1 MRIPSYLV
9 SVPIPWDEDQ
19 SFDKELFTEILGELK
34 KQYCDGIYLFGTSG
48 EGYAI
53 TDEEFSEIVAHF
65 KEQTW
70 DFSGFL
76 QVGCFGLSS
85 AQVKFRCGVCMDI
98 GIEQAQITLPFWKE
112 LNDEELE
119 VFFQDICHSFPEMEF
134 LLYNNPRNKRRLKG
148 WELENIHKKC
158 PNLVA
163 AKTGSGNWMDI
174 YELLKNSPS
183 VNHFLTEGAFPFGY
197 TIREVGLIPSYN
209 YIFTDRCRMFFEA
222 VKSFERERAENLH
235 TEIMEFHL
243 KTALPLL
250 NKGYIDG
257 AIDKAYARL
266 GGLNIPLT
274 VRSPYQ
280 GLSIND
286 FDWLKN
292 EVSQFKSGIVNDLS
306 QELSQIVID

>member
-1 MRIPSYLV
+1 MQIPSYLV
-9 SVPIPWDEDQ
+9 SVPIPWNDDQ

-34 KQYCDGIYLFGTSG
+34 KQYCDGLYLFGTSG

-53 TDEEFSEIVAHF
+53 TDEEFTEIVAHF

-70 DFSGFL
+70 DFPGFL

-85 AQVKFRCGVCMDI
+85 AQVKLRCAVCMEI
-98 GIEQAQITLPFWKE
+98 GIEQAQVTLPFWKE

-119 VFFQDICHSFPEMEF
+119 LFFQDICHSFPEMKF
-134 LLYNNPRNKRRLKG
+134 LLYNNPRNKRKLKG
-148 WELENIHKKC
+148 WELEDIHKKY

-163 AKTGSGNWMDI
+163 AKTGSGNWMEI
-174 YELLKNSPS
+174 YELLTNSPS
-183 VNHFLTEGAFPFGY
+183 INHFLTEGAFPFGS

-209 YIFTDRCRMFFEA
+209 YIFTERCRMFFEA
-222 VKSFERERAENLH
+222 VISSERERAESLH
-235 TEIMEFHL
+235 NEIMEFHL

-280 GLSIND
+280 GLSIKDFEWLND
-286 FDWLKN
+286 
-292 EVSQFKSGIVNDLS
+292 EVSQFKSGLENDLS
-306 QELSQIVID
+306 CETSQTVID

>member
-9 SVPIPWDEDQ
+9 SVPIPLNEDQ
-19 SFDKELFTEILGELK
+19 SFDKELFTEILGKLK
-34 KQYCDGIYLFGTSG
+34 NQYCDGLYLFGTSG

-53 TDEEFSEIVAHF
+53 TDEEFLEIVSHF

-70 DFSGFL
+70 DFQGFL

-85 AQVKFRCGVCMDI
+85 AQVKLRCGVCMEI
-98 GIEQAQITLPFWKE
+98 GIEQAQVTLPFWKE
-112 LNDEELE
+112 LNDEELDL
-119 VFFQDICHSFPEMEF
+119 FFQDICHSFPDMKF
-134 LLYNNPRNKRRLKG
+134 LLYNNPRNKRKLKG
-148 WELENIHKKC
+148 WELENIHKKY

-163 AKTGSGNWMDI
+163 AKTGSGNWMEI
-174 YELLKNSPS
+174 FELLTNSPS
-183 VNHFLTEGAFPFGY
+183 INHFLTEGAFPFGSM
-197 TIREVGLIPSYN
+197 IREVGLIPSYN

-222 VKSFERERAENLH
+222 VISSERERAEILH
-235 TEIMEFHL
+235 TEIMKFHL

-280 GLSIND
+280 SLSIKD
-286 FDWLKN
+286 FEWLKD
-292 EVSQFKSGIVNDLS
+292 EVSQFKSDLVNDLS
-306 QELSQIVID
+306 R

>member
-9 SVPIPWDEDQ
+9 SVPIPLNEDQ
-19 SFDKELFTEILGELK
+19 SFDKGLFIEILGKLK
-34 KQYCDGIYLFGTSG
+34 NQYCDGLYLFGTSG

-53 TDEEFSEIVAHF
+53 TDEEFLEIVSHF

-70 DFSGFL
+70 DFQGFL
-76 QVGCFGLSS
+76 QVGFFGLSS
-85 AQVKFRCGVCMDI
+85 AQVKLRCGVCMEI
-98 GIEQAQITLPFWKE
+98 GIEQAQVTLPFWKE
-112 LNDEELE
+112 LNDEELDL
-119 VFFQDICHSFPEMEF
+119 FFQDICHSFPDMKF
-134 LLYNNPRNKRRLKG
+134 LLYNNPRNKRKLKG
-148 WELENIHKKC
+148 WELENIHKKY

-163 AKTGSGNWMDI
+163 AKTGSGNWMEI
-174 YELLKNSPS
+174 FELLTNSPS
-183 VNHFLTEGAFPFGY
+183 INHFLTEGAFPFGSM
-197 TIREVGLIPSYN
+197 IREVGLIPSYN

-222 VKSFERERAENLH
+222 VISSERERAEILH
-235 TEIMEFHL
+235 TEIMKFHL

-280 GLSIND
+280 SLSIKD
-286 FDWLKN
+286 FEWLKD
-292 EVSQFKSGIVNDLS
+292 EVSQFKSGLVKDLS
-306 QELSQIVID
+306 R

>member
-9 SVPIPWDEDQ
+9 SVPIPLNEDQ
-19 SFDKELFTEILGELK
+19 SFDKELFTEILGKLK
-34 KQYCDGIYLFGTSG
+34 NQYCDGLYLFGTSG

-53 TDEEFSEIVAHF
+53 TDEEFLEIVSHF

-70 DFSGFL
+70 DFQGFL

-85 AQVKFRCGVCMDI
+85 AQVKLRCGVCMEI
-98 GIEQAQITLPFWKE
+98 GIEQAQVTLPFWKE
-112 LNDEELE
+112 LNDEELDL
-119 VFFQDICHSFPEMEF
+119 FFQDICHSFPDMKF
-134 LLYNNPRNKRRLKG
+134 LLYNNPRNKRKLKG
-148 WELENIHKKC
+148 WELENIHKKY

-163 AKTGSGNWMDI
+163 AKTGSGNWMEI
-174 YELLKNSPS
+174 FELLTNSPS
-183 VNHFLTEGAFPFGY
+183 INHFLTEGAFPFGSM
-197 TIREVGLIPSYN
+197 IREVGLIPSYN

-222 VKSFERERAENLH
+222 VISSERERAEILH
-235 TEIMEFHL
+235 TEIMKFHL

-280 GLSIND
+280 SLSIKD
-286 FDWLKN
+286 FEWLKD
-292 EVSQFKSGIVNDLS
+292 EVSQFKSGLVNDLTR
-306 QELSQIVID
+306 